1 MIDEYVCYKP
11 TNVDKATAL
20 IILFDQIQRN
30 VYRGIDK
37 AYAYDHI
44 SLALARSLVP
54 FSADLPLCMR
64 LTLTICL
71 FHSEDLPDHRAA
83 AALAAA
89 LRRDPFCDGAVAA
102 RVLEMAE
109 NHRGRVEAFG
119 RIPERNA
126 PLRRAPTPAEVA
138 FMAAVQPVCR

>member
-1 MIDEYVCYKP
+1 MYATIQLVDE
-11 TNVDKATAL
+11 AIAL
-20 IILFDQIQRN
+20 IILFDQIPRN

-71 FHSEDLPDHRAA
+71 FHSEDLPDHRAGGEDGPRRGA
-83 AALAAA
+83 PARPL
-89 LRRDPFCDGAVAA
+89 LRRRRRAA
-102 RVLEMAE
+102 RAGNGGE
-109 NHRGRVEAFG
+109 
-119 RIPERNA
+119 P
-126 PLRRAPTPAEVA
+126 
-138 FMAAVQPVCR
+138 